1 LHRLYQLRLVRVVRR
16 VWRHCR
22 IQADLLYRMPATSR
36 SSSLPVEA
44 APIRWLT
51 PPPAIPTG
59 VQTALFAHPD
69 SAVKWKIRLPAR
81 GRIAAWVG
89 LDPETWRRNSGGV
102 RFAIRIETVDGRLLN
117 ERVRDVHPGTRRGH
131 RRWLRL
137 TVPGRT
143 DSPLDVVATFRT
155 SVPQG
160 GSTAYAWAIWGD
172 PQVEQVRSASEAFR
186 IFRAETR
193 QHGLVAALKRAGVVV
208 RPAEHSEFY
217 RQWLAAHTPDRE
229 ALARLRAAVAALPH
243 PMRFSVVMPVY
254 NTDPQWLRAAI
265 ESVRCQ
271 AYPHWELCIADDA
284 SPSEETVRCLAEYAG
299 DPRIRM
305 MRRAQNGHIA
315 ATSNDALALA
325 TGDFVA
331 LLDHDDE
338 LSPDALAE
346 MAFAITAH
354 PDADILYSDEDKIA
368 VDGERCDPFF
378 KPDWSPEHFLGQMYT
393 CHLTVMRRSLV
404 NQLGGFRSG
413 FDGTQDYDLWLRMIS
428 KTSRILHVPKVLYH
442 WRKIP
447 GSAAGTVDAKNY
459 ALDNTKRA
467 LQEHADRNHMDAE
480 VVPGLALSLFR
491 VRRRISG
498 SPQVTICIPTAGR
511 SANLGGRSVDLLA
524 HAVGHIAG
532 RTTWPHYRILIAD
545 NGDLKSETI
554 AALEKFPHH
563 RITYPLPQGPFNFS
577 RKINFLVGH
586 CETEYLVVF
595 NDDIEMITPDWIEG
609 LLEYAQ
615 DPAIGA
621 VGCKL
626 HFPDGRLQHVG
637 VVTGVCGVA
646 AHIFHQAPADCLG
659 WNGGAITPRN
669 YSVVTGALM
678 MTKKSIWD
686 RVGGFDPAMRID
698 FNDVDF
704 CLKLREAGYRLVYTP
719 FVEAY
724 HHESASFGVRQQ
736 NPDDIHNMQAR
747 WGDTLLRD
755 PYYNPN
761 LSVDHIDCR
770 PRT

>member
-1 LHRLYQLRLVRVVRR
+1 MRTVRVCRRLWRRLRVESELLYQLP
-16 VWRHCR
+16 
-22 IQADLLYRMPATSR
+22 IAAR
-36 SSSLPVEA
+36 SSSLPLQSAVRWVHPA
-44 APIRWLT
+44 TAPS
-51 PPPAIPTG
+51 G
-59 VQTALFAHPD
+59 VRSALFAHPD
-69 SAVKWKIRLPAR
+69 SVVTWRIALPAN

-89 LDPETWRRNSGGV
+89 LMPEVWTKNTGGA
-102 RFAIRIETVDGRLLN
+102 RFTITIESVDGRRLN
-117 ERVRDVHPGTRRGH
+117 EGHLDVHAGSRASDRPWR
-131 RRWLRL
+131 RL
-137 TVPGRT
+137 TVRGGNR
-143 DSPLDVVATFRT
+143 SPVDALVSLRT
-155 SVPQG
+155 SVPDG
-160 GSTAYAWAIWGD
+160 TNTAYAWAVWGD
-172 PQVEQVRSASEAFR
+172 PQIERLRGAPELAGVLASE
-186 IFRAETR
+186 IR
-193 QHGLVAALKRAGVVV
+193 QRGVLGALRQPPALPL
-208 RPAEHSEFY
+208 PAEDALIY
-217 RQWLAAHTPDRE
+217 QTWVAAHTPDPE
-229 ALARLRAAVAALPH
+229 ALARRGAEASSLQAAP
-243 PMRFSVVMPVY
+243 RFSVIMPVY

-265 ESVRCQ
+265 ESVRAQ
-271 AYPHWELCIADDA
+271 VYPHWELCIADDA
-284 SPSEETVRCLAEYAG
+284 STSEATVRCLAGYAG
-299 DPRIRM
+299 DGRIRM

-315 ATSNDALALA
+315 AASNDALALA
-325 TGDFVA
+325 GGDYVA

-346 MAFAITAH
+346 MALAIAAH
-354 PDADILYSDEDKIA
+354 PDADILYSDEDKLE
-368 VDGERCDPFF
+368 VDGTRCEPFF

-393 CHLTVMRRSLV
+393 CHLTVARRSLV
-404 NQLGGFRSG
+404 GRVGGFRSG

-428 KTSRILHVPKVLYH
+428 RTSRIYHVPKVLYH

-459 ALDNTKRA
+459 ALDNMKRA
-467 LQEHADRNHMDAE
+467 LQEHADRNHLDAE

-491 VRRRISG
+491 VKRRIRG
-498 SPQVTICIPTAGR
+498 TPEVTICIPSAGR
-511 SANLGGRSVDLLA
+511 SAELRGQSVDLLA
-524 HAVGHIAG
+524 HAVRHIVDH
-532 RTTWPHYRILIAD
+532 TTWPHYRILIAD
-545 NGDLKSETI
+545 NGDLRRETMD
-554 AALEKFPHH
+554 ALDGVPHR

-577 RKINFLVGH
+577 RKIDFLVER

-595 NDDIEMITPDWIEG
+595 NDDIEMITADWIEG

-626 HFPDGRLQHVG
+626 RFPDSRLQHIG
-637 VVTGVCGVA
+637 VVTGVCGIA

-669 YSVVTGALM
+669 YSVITGAVM

-686 RVGGFDPAMRID
+686 RVGGFDAAMRID

-704 CLKLREAGYRLVYTP
+704 CLKVREAGYRLVYTP

-736 NPDDIHNMQAR
+736 NPEDIRSMEAR

-761 LSVDHIDCR
+761 LSLDHIDCR